1 MAEPLS
7 YSPELTPFAT
17 KDQPIALHARVLLW
31 KLDTTAAGKIDVNI
45 TPEDL
50 TDKPTTGE
58 IEKPLQ
64 KFAKAMAVGVAQ
76 TCHEEFK
83 TKPDYSANVTTW
95 VQNTTK
101 NLNEHSQVTSIK
113 KMRIS
118 GINFDSFTT
127 DECAKMYDRYF
138 GAPATGNTVNIVK
151 LGDKQFYVAPNVQQF
166 IDDAYASFKDQLD
179 NADAQTTIRYL
190 ADMFGKDN
198 VELIMAGIRAK
209 EIAESDETKRKEFA
223 DKANE
228 EQGGNNRRNLFNK
241 SEETEL
247 GRLKKYEDDATTKY
261 VLNIAKTSVTI
272 TPRPT
277 NILALGATATATPA
291 SADTA
296 ARTQQQDPIPADEI
310 GKEFKPSQEYS
321 LEGMFGRVPGEVP
334 PNHEYTVEGD
344 PQPIVITA
352 TDHPRFTKNR
362 NKAFFV
368 DFSTVTPPYQFKT
381 NKDVIPYVFDPTVS
395 DNDRFK
401 AAEDSTHKDSGLF
414 ALCAVS
420 AKTPTEQAKLYE
432 IVTQAITALHQQN
445 GDIIAN
451 WLLAQHNEPGIEI
464 NGQKINSLHQF
475 IVNDYD
481 FSEPNK
487 PKLRPENERL
497 LTYNPD
503 GSLRLNT
510 PEEMTDYVHL
520 WERRITE
527 IQTALHNHAV
537 QPYHLRWIE
546 FLSHS
551 VDVDAM
557 MKEIILKAKPETIHI
572 DISATT
578 PVEPGPDAT
587 QNALA
592 LSQFTTRLR
601 SGEFKPATTVSG
613 EIDRT
618 RVVNDFGFVINRPP
632 ENAWFMVDSS
642 LDAME
647 KEYQMPMAIYLG
659 GTKTAL
665 GIHAQL
671 IVNGPYRDQPSNVN
685 EPWKILVYNPQEKG
699 METITLESTDTPL
712 DDPRIRRN
720 NLWVNEYRVNKSSL
734 DFRKDPDLQKI
745 MVQLE
750 TAKLARFQYDA
761 QNCVPYCCFIGAM
774 LNALKAGDT
783 DFKTKGIPE
792 FAKHYKIALKT
803 REQFVAEVAA
813 RKAAPPAPALEPA
826 EPSSPV
832 APPIA
837 TARTGVAAP
846 PAIPTIEADTG
857 LSTPES
863 EPVRQVYELFR
874 KRIWAAFSESTHP
887 QHNQMRTALSSIFP
901 PQVEGVQRSIKQEEL
916 TNEKIDELLKSFVS
930 FKESKLQDPQPISNA
945 PLEVKIVPS
954 SDKNE
959 PVHIKYIWKGEMKSN
974 ATFSNDPVATYL
986 ITPNTEIPFI
996 LDTSD
1001 VKSDWTYFS
1010 YNIPTSLPPIIGHK
1024 ISCFKVQLPWVRCSV
1039 MLVGG
1044 NNEIQNCVEA
1054 DQVNFSFTPEGST
1067 PIKRVVKTDTI
1078 QLGKCNIGE
1087 IYEVHNIYKF
1097 GSPTDT
1103 RGIVDHLHRYNRLE
1117 LNDRT
1122 QLLLMKL
1129 PDDKSRWDLSDQ
1141 SMVVYPRETIDL
1153 VGLKGKLLEG
1163 SKLIQVE
1170 DLVAVDDQLH
1180 HYRVINGSA
1189 QKNLSVIPVFKYH
1202 EDGTQEQAYALV
1214 ELTTTAAAG
1223 QTHTPDNTYLKLI
1236 QAWTETEQPTQVEVP
1251 DDDGTVWG
1259 IIKLATPPQPPAP
1272 TPPAPSTALSP
1283 TAPPTDALAAAET
1296 KAPSKTITGIDD
1308 IKQTVAEAVKTGQ
1321 LTERQ
1326 ITTDGLVDLITNAW
1340 PVFIP
1345 QLKEIAAKKIE
1356 EHADQLDGEVI
1367 AESQYDPKEILHQ
1380 AAVNIAEYYA
1390 KQCQFNLEL
1399 IGLAETNR
1407 LDRGFKIIREVMRLK
1422 AKDREPTPKQLIKFF
1437 NNPKNFAALI
1447 RRSLFVY
1454 VAAGNRYKSKDIK
1467 KVDLQMSGNQQPHI
1481 TIEIPDKPTPG
1492 HILLQETFGE
1502 MVLDQFHI
1510 TTHGGI
1516 VRIAGQMNIG
1526 ILETDNNV
1534 TVAGTNHVKHLVT
1547 KNKFTLTDRAL
1558 VDRRTESFA
1567 TPKELES
1574 AAKKEKAVAWV
1585 IRQLP
1590 LSLTKGNPL
1599 RITNESGNVVIN
1611 NEVLVYGVEV
1621 LGQKVGLSIQCQP
1634 KDGNDYSIAS
1644 ASATPPQIN
1653 VLGQHVDL
1661 QKLIDENVGKFTL
1674 SQLLTMGIQALQPDA
1689 KVERAEIATN
1699 QQGDCFVV
1707 RIKAKKKTS
1716 G

>member
-510 PEEMTDYVHL
+510 PEKMTDYVHL

-813 RKAAPPAPALEPA
+813 RKAAPPAPTPTLA
-826 EPSSPV
+826 EPPAPV
-832 APPIA
+832 APSIA
-837 TARTGVAAP
+837 AAGTGVVAPQIELPELPDLNPPEILTNLPKVDTTIPEIELPEVEIPAPAVALDEPADAPTNAGISVPQIAAAP
-846 PAIPTIEADTG
+846 PTPPPPSPPVPAATPPPAPPQPSSAIPTIEADTG

-930 FKESKLQDPQPISNA
+930 FKESELQDPQPISNA

-1214 ELTTTAAAG
+1214 ELTTTAATG

-1236 QAWTETEQPTQVEVP
+1236 QAWTETEQPTKVEVP
-1251 DDDGTVWG
+1251 NDDGTVWG
-1259 IIKLATPPQPPAP
+1259 IIKIEPRETPTQPAAKLATPPQLPAP
-1272 TPPAPSTALSP
+1272 TPPAPSTALLP
-1283 TAPPTDALAAAET
+1283 TTPPTDALAAAET
-1296 KAPSKTITGIDD
+1296 KAPPKKITKIEN
-1308 IKQTVAEAVKTGQ
+1308 IKQAVDEAVTSGQ
-1321 LTERQ
+1321 VTERQ
-1326 ITTDGLVDLITNAW
+1326 ITTDGLANLVAASW
-1340 PVFIP
+1340 PT
-1345 QLKEIAAKKIE
+1345 IE
-1356 EHADQLDGEVI
+1356 EKIKDKIKDSVKFFLKPLV
-1367 AESQYDPKEILHQ
+1367 
-1380 AAVNIAEYYA
+1380 
-1390 KQCQFNLEL
+1390 
-1399 IGLAETNR
+1399 GL
-1407 LDRGFKIIREVMRLK
+1407 MRLTL
-1422 AKDREPTPKQLIKFF
+1422 DDS
-1437 NNPKNFAALI
+1437 N
-1447 RRSLFVY
+1447 SL
-1454 VAAGNRYKSKDIK
+1454 
-1467 KVDLQMSGNQQPHI
+1467 
-1481 TIEIPDKPTPG
+1481 
-1492 HILLQETFGE
+1492 
-1502 MVLDQFHI
+1502 
-1510 TTHGGI
+1510 I
-1516 VRIAGQMNIG
+1516 VRITNNEEVNLDMG
-1526 ILETDNNV
+1526 IVISDITRKIANLTLMMGAKLHTTSSRNNFYFMET
-1534 TVAGTNHVKHLVT
+1534 
-1547 KNKFTLTDRAL
+1547 
-1558 VDRRTESFA
+1558 RT
-1567 TPKELES
+1567 TPS
-1574 AAKKEKAVAWV
+1574 
-1585 IRQLP
+1585 
-1590 LSLTKGNPL
+1590 
-1599 RITNESGNVVIN
+1599 VIN
-1611 NEVLVYGVEV
+1611 
-1621 LGQKVGLSIQCQP
+1621 LGLLHLDIQEYFKENIRKYALS
-1634 KDGNDYSIAS
+1634 D
-1644 ASATPPQIN
+1644 
-1653 VLGQHVDL
+1653 
-1661 QKLIDENVGKFTL
+1661 
-1674 SQLLTMGIQALQPDA
+1674 LLTMGIQALQPDA
-1689 KVERAEIATN
+1689 EVEQVEIATN
-1699 QQGDCFVV
+1699 QKGDGFVV
-1707 RIKAKKKTS
+1707 RLKARNKTND
-1716 G
+1716 